1 MIYMILVTCFA
12 SCHTNIIDEGMEGF
26 VEQTTTFDAPS
37 SDEAVDLGLSV
48 KWAPYNVGASK
59 PTEYGNYYAW
69 GEIEP
74 KTDYSSETYV
84 GPADFFGSVD
94 TYGTEYDV
102 AYVKWGHEWRIPT
115 MDELIEI
122 QEKCKWESAEQDG
135 VKGMRVTG
143 PNGNSIFFPAAGRC
157 VGNRFEDVGVT
168 GHYWQG
174 CANGDGSQTGEY
186 TYYDLNA
193 TTNGLTIR
201 PVLVSCTAYEIDK
214 ESLNDWDY
222 GCIYENDL
230 YFITKTDTTTNEIIG
245 YFNRFSE
252 EENGI
257 LVTAE
262 ATDNKILKLWTAEKS
277 YHFNYGENGEI
288 AVRSISNDGSVSLLP
303 SFNMEARGTTKTLTR
318 SGNTQSILSQLHDF
332 CNYYADEFAASDTPY
347 LRSIAEDLRNL
358 PYDVAKDGLIAGI
371 AKLTGKKYL
380 PYITDILKKIGDI
393 GRENNIFGDCYVSL
407 SGVDGSDGNYS
418 INGAILNSSSLPEL
432 GDLSHTNFSYGI
444 LCRHAGETGNNT
456 SLPTTH
462 WNDYNWN
469 FNFNGESSIKKELP
483 KLNFGW
489 YVFRTYIERNGF
501 TKYCDF
507 YLYFCPDIDDIP
519 SYYLRNVSCV
529 YSGDG
534 KVGVSF
540 ECEFEPLNHGGILY
554 QGLMLETK
562 DGEKIVSFGRNEGA
576 GSNTIK
582 VSEEFYKELFE
593 NLDYNNYTA
602 ELKICAKYWY
612 VPRWNNN
619 TFYKDLEPKTIVY
632 NQKPSI
638 IFKNA
643 SILGT
648 TVTGSDS
655 DDYGEIT
662 YYQTDYQ
669 FECEIKGVFWG
680 STIQYQIYSSDWNN
694 YWESQTVNSDG
705 TYTMTGQLT
714 YSSRSSM
721 GHSSYYQMYLDNGK
735 TIKSSNGLSFG
746 GAPGSPTFSV
756 SGGTRSIMNMSSSPI
771 NNTEQKN
778 SINKQG
784 IMNKK

>member
-1 MIYMILVTCFA
+1 M
-12 SCHTNIIDEGMEGF
+12 
-26 VEQTTTFDAPS
+26 
-37 SDEAVDLGLSV
+37 
-48 KWAPYNVGASK
+48 
-59 PTEYGNYYAW
+59 
-69 GEIEP
+69 
-74 KTDYSSETYV
+74 
-84 GPADFFGSVD
+84 
-94 TYGTEYDV
+94 
-102 AYVKWGHEWRIPT
+102 
-115 MDELIEI
+115 
-122 QEKCKWESAEQDG
+122 
-135 VKGMRVTG
+135 
-143 PNGNSIFFPAAGRC
+143 
-157 VGNRFEDVGVT
+157 
-168 GHYWQG
+168 
-174 CANGDGSQTGEY
+174 
-186 TYYDLNA
+186 
-193 TTNGLTIR
+193 
-201 PVLVSCTAYEIDK
+201 
-214 ESLNDWDY
+214 
-222 GCIYENDL
+222 
-230 YFITKTDTTTNEIIG
+230 
-245 YFNRFSE
+245 
-252 EENGI
+252 
-257 LVTAE
+257 
-262 ATDNKILKLWTAEKS
+262 
-277 YHFNYGENGEI
+277 
-288 AVRSISNDGSVSLLP
+288 
-303 SFNMEARGTTKTLTR
+303 
-318 SGNTQSILSQLHDF
+318 
-332 CNYYADEFAASDTPY
+332 
-347 LRSIAEDLRNL
+347 
-358 PYDVAKDGLIAGI
+358 
-371 AKLTGKKYL
+371 
-380 PYITDILKKIGDI
+380 YITDILEKIGDI

-444 LCRHAGETGNNT
+444 LCRYAGETGNNK

-507 YLYFCPDIDDIP
+507 YLYFCPNIDDIP
-519 SYYLRNVSCV
+519 SYYLRNVSCI
-529 YSGDG
+529 YSGDS

-554 QGLMLETK
+554 QGLILETK

-576 GSNTIK
+576 GTNTIK
-582 VSEEFYKELFE
+582 VSEEFYKEIFE

-632 NQKPSI
+632 NQEPSI
-638 IFKNA
+638 IFKSA

-648 TVTGSDS
+648 TVTGTDS

-669 FECEIKGVFWG
+669 FECEIKGAFWG

-694 YWESQTVNSDG
+694 YWDSQTINSDG
-705 TYTMTGQLT
+705 TYTMTGKLT

-721 GHSSYYQMYLDNGK
+721 GHSSYYQMYLDNGQ

-746 GAPGSPTFSV
+746 GTPGSPTV
-756 SGGTRSIMNMSSSPI
+756 SISGSTRSVMHMSTPS
-771 NNTEQKN
+771 NNTRQKQ

-784 IMNKK
+784 TMSKN